1 MPVAE
6 YSHQEGGCAITGGY
20 VYRGPT
26 FPDLSGN
33 YFFAD
38 YCSGK
43 IWSLVQ
49 EETSQW
55 LTTFLLDSDE
65 LFSSFGEDQAGEL
78 YILGFN
84 SGVVFQLQ
92 PAP

>member
-20 VYRGPT
+20 VYRGNQ
-26 FPDLSGN
+26 FPELTGS

-43 IWSLVQ
+43 MWSLIR
-49 EETSQW
+49 EEDGQW
-55 LTTFLLDSDE
+55 ITTFLLDSDQ
-65 LFSSFGEDQAGEL
+65 LFSSFGEDRAGEL